1 MVMPAKKFI
10 GEEGDPVNKRSN
22 PPVSNLGNNSDSMP
36 LPVIFPEKGT
46 AFAFF
51 HKIQKAMSGLPN
63 FIETCKGIMDTVI
76 EEIDAENCS
85 LMLKDPLSGELSIFM
100 ARGKKDAQS
109 THYPGPVG
117 KRGRFKAGEGI
128 EIGRASCRER
138 VYSYV

>member
-1 MVMPAKKFI
+1 MVVVAKKYF
-10 GEEGDPVNKRSN
+10 GEEDPVNRRSN
-22 PPVSNLGNNSDSMP
+22 TILTELGNNHGSIH

-100 ARGKKDAQS
+100 ARGKKDTHS

-117 KRGRFKAGEGI
+117 K
-128 EIGRASCRER
+128 
-138 VYSYV
+138 